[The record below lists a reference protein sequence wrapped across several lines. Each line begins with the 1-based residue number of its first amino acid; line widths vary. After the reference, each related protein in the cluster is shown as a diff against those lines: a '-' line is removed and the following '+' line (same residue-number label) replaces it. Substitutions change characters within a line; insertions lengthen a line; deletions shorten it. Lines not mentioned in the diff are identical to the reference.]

1 MIKNA
6 KIVLS
11 VFLLFIYFKGVAQRN
26 LSLDEALFL
35 MRENSLEFKSIQRN
49 ARIEKVQYAIY
60 KNSFLP
66 RVDLNVS
73 LPTYSRAINSIT
85 QPNGENTFIEQS
97 QANSTFDFNIS
108 QKIPLTGGTL
118 ILNSS
123 INRLDLISSNRT
135 SFSSNWFNVLLNQPL
150 NGYNIYKWGKKINK
164 VKFDKNNIDIYK
176 DLESLRNDL
185 VNLFF
190 SVYLSEKKIEL
201 TKNNINLTNEY
212 LNISEEKLK
221 QGRILEA
228 DVIKVRLSLNQLKSK
243 LENDQL
249 KYKNDVLK
257 LKDLIGVKEQDSI
270 SLLMPDILKKPEINI
285 DILQDRLQRFTLD
298 YGYDLALLESERDL
312 DKAKKNKGIQIELQI
327 AYGLNSNSDNFDDL
341 YSIPSRRE
349 YVNFGLRIPILNW
362 GENDNRYTIQ
372 KLVNDGLKENY
383 KQNKRKLKI
392 RAANILN
399 NIESAYLQI
408 KYTNENRKLAII
420 NLEGSYEQLKLDR
433 LTIYD
438 FKRELFEEE
447 KTFIEY
453 VNNVK
458 TLWIT
463 KFILRETTLYDFFL
477 KEPLFRE

>member
-249 KYKNDVLK
+249 K
-257 LKDLIGVKEQDSI
+257 
-270 SLLMPDILKKPEINI
+270 
-285 DILQDRLQRFTLD
+285 
-298 YGYDLALLESERDL
+298 
-312 DKAKKNKGIQIELQI
+312 
-327 AYGLNSNSDNFDDL
+327 
-341 YSIPSRRE
+341 
-349 YVNFGLRIPILNW
+349 
-362 GENDNRYTIQ
+362 
-372 KLVNDGLKENY
+372 
-383 KQNKRKLKI
+383 
-392 RAANILN
+392 
-399 NIESAYLQI
+399 
-408 KYTNENRKLAII
+408 
-420 NLEGSYEQLKLDR
+420 LDR

>member
-1 MIKNA
+1 M
-6 KIVLS
+6 
-11 VFLLFIYFKGVAQRN
+11 
-26 LSLDEALFL
+26 
-35 MRENSLEFKSIQRN
+35 
-49 ARIEKVQYAIY
+49 
-60 KNSFLP
+60 
-66 RVDLNVS
+66 
-73 LPTYSRAINSIT
+73 
-85 QPNGENTFIEQS
+85 
-97 QANSTFDFNIS
+97 
-108 QKIPLTGGTL
+108 
-118 ILNSS
+118 
-123 INRLDLISSNRT
+123 
-135 SFSSNWFNVLLNQPL
+135 
-150 NGYNIYKWGKKINK
+150 
-164 VKFDKNNIDIYK
+164 
-176 DLESLRNDL
+176 
-185 VNLFF
+185 
-190 SVYLSEKKIEL
+190 
-201 TKNNINLTNEY
+201 
-212 LNISEEKLK
+212 
-221 QGRILEA
+221 
-228 DVIKVRLSLNQLKSK
+228 
-243 LENDQL
+243 
-249 KYKNDVLK
+249 
-257 LKDLIGVKEQDSI
+257 
-270 SLLMPDILKKPEINI
+270 
-285 DILQDRLQRFTLD
+285 
-298 YGYDLALLESERDL
+298 LESERDL

-408 KYTNENRKLAII
+408 KYTNENRKLAKI
-420 NLEGSYEQLKLDR
+420 NVEGSYEQLKLDR

>member
-1 MIKNA
+1 
-6 KIVLS
+6 
-11 VFLLFIYFKGVAQRN
+11 
-26 LSLDEALFL
+26 
-35 MRENSLEFKSIQRN
+35 
-49 ARIEKVQYAIY
+49 
-60 KNSFLP
+60 
-66 RVDLNVS
+66 
-73 LPTYSRAINSIT
+73 
-85 QPNGENTFIEQS
+85 
-97 QANSTFDFNIS
+97 
-108 QKIPLTGGTL
+108 
-118 ILNSS
+118 
-123 INRLDLISSNRT
+123 
-135 SFSSNWFNVLLNQPL
+135 
-150 NGYNIYKWGKKINK
+150 
-164 VKFDKNNIDIYK
+164 
-176 DLESLRNDL
+176 
-185 VNLFF
+185 
-190 SVYLSEKKIEL
+190 
-201 TKNNINLTNEY
+201 
-212 LNISEEKLK
+212 
-221 QGRILEA
+221 
-228 DVIKVRLSLNQLKSK
+228 
-243 LENDQL
+243 
-249 KYKNDVLK
+249 
-257 LKDLIGVKEQDSI
+257 
-270 SLLMPDILKKPEINI
+270 MPDILKKPEINI
-285 DILQDRLQRFTLD
+285 EILQDRLQRFTLD

-408 KYTNENRKLAII
+408 KYTNENRKLAKI
-420 NLEGSYEQLKLDR
+420 NVEGSYEQLKLDR